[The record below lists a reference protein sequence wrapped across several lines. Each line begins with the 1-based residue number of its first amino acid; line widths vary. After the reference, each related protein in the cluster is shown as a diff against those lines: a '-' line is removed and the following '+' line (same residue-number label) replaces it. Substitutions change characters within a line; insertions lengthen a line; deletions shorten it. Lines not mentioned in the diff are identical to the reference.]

1 MIEHPKLDQWL
12 NTISP
17 QLRDEVK
24 AHSSVVTI
32 EGGNEIL
39 REGQYVKVIPL
50 VIEGLIK
57 VYSRHEE
64 KELLL
69 YYIQPDESCIMSFS
83 AGLQNEP
90 SQVFAITE
98 AETTA
103 LLIPVQKVNEWI
115 SKFPE
120 LNNLFFQQYNLR
132 YSDLLQT
139 IHHVLFDNLDTRLLS
154 YLVEKEKI
162 NKKKPLK
169 VSHREIA
176 HDLGTAREV
185 ISRVLKKLEI
195 EGKIKQSQDG
205 ISVVK

>member
-12 NTISP
+12 NSVSP

-24 AHSSVVTI
+24 AHSSIVTI

-50 VIEGLIK
+50 VIDGLIK

-83 AGLQNEP
+83 AGLENEP

-98 AETTA
+98 VDTTA

-115 SKFPE
+115 TKFPE
-120 LNNLFFQQYNLR
+120 INNLFFQQYKVR

-139 IHHVLFDNLDTRLLS
+139 IHHVLFDKLDTRLLS
-154 YLVEKEKI
+154 YLVDKEKRSGKGPI
-162 NKKKPLK
+162 KIP
-169 VSHREIA
+169 HREIA

>member
-12 NTISP
+12 NTVSP
-17 QLRDEVK
+17 QLRNEVK
-24 AHSSVVTI
+24 VHSTIATI
-32 EGGNEIL
+32 ESGSEIL

-83 AGLQNEP
+83 AGLQNAP
-90 SQVFAITE
+90 SEVFAITE
-98 AETTA
+98 VETTA

-115 SKFPE
+115 TKFPE
-120 LNNLFFQQYNLR
+120 INNLFFQQYKVR

-139 IHHVLFDNLDTRLLS
+139 IHHVLFDKLDTRLLS
-154 YLVEKEKI
+154 YLIEKERI
-162 NKKKPLK
+162 NKSKPIK
-169 VSHREIA
+169 ISHREIA

-185 ISRVLKKLEI
+185 ISRVLKKLEL
-195 EGKIKQSQDG
+195 EGKIAQKQEG
-205 ISVVK
+205 ISIV